1 MQKKSSEPATL
12 RERFATNLKRYR
24 IEMGMSQEQLGSY
37 IGADRTS
44 ISRLERTFGNPT
56 LERAEAL
63 ASALGIDVRV
73 LMTVSVHGTIERR
86 PPTGD
91 VSSAAVGVKVA
102 KLRDAMGL
110 TQKGLGELAKV
121 DRNFISRVEAPHG
134 RATPLELATLEKLA
148 KAFKVHPVELL

>member
-1 MQKKSSEPATL
+1 MKKSSEPVTL
-12 RERFATNLKRYR
+12 RERFARNLRAYR
-24 IEMGMSQEQLGSY
+24 LELGMTQEELGTY
-37 IGADRTS
+37 IDADRTA

-73 LMTVSVHGTIERR
+73 LMTFSGKGEIERR

-91 VSSAAVGVKVA
+91 VTSAAVGAKVA
-102 KLRDAMGL
+102 RLREKMGL
-110 TQKGLGELAKV
+110 TQKQLGELAGV

-134 RATPLELATLEKLA
+134 RSTPLELATLEKLA
-148 KAFKVHPVELL
+148 AAFGIHPVELL